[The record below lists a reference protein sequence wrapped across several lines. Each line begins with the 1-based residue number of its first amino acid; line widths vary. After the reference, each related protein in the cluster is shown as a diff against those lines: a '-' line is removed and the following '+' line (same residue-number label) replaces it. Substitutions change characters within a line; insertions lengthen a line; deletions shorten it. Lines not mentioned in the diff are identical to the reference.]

1 MSRLPAVS
9 GEQVVRAL
17 QRAGFAI
24 RGQRGS
30 HVKLRKGEVTV
41 VIPVHSSRDLRRGTL
56 RAILRDAGLTI
67 EEFVSLL

>member
-1 MSRLPAVS
+1 MSRLPTVS

-17 QRAGFAI
+17 QRAGFEI

-41 VIPVHSSRDLRRGTL
+41 VIPVHSSRDIRRGTL
-56 RAILRDAGLTI
+56 RGILRDAGLTI
-67 EEFVSLL
+67 EEFVRLL